1 MVRRF
6 GMKLIDGMFTGLG
19 TEYKIWDDSAT
30 ILAWLDSLEIT
41 NPLNKNKVLLAEKV
55 HITV

>member
-1 MVRRF
+1 
-6 GMKLIDGMFTGLG
+6 MKLIDGMFTGLG